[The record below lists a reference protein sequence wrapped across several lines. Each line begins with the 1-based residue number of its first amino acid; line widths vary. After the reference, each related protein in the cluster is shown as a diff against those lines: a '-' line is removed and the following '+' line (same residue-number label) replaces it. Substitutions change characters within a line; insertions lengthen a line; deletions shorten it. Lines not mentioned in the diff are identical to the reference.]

1 MLCIGSTCEGSMAH
15 NGTKVSQLMHF
26 HIFFFLLR
34 SPKEGSSPP
43 VRLKTRTKMR
53 LMTTL
58 PNGRVRVKQHRFVRF
73 ELRVAALGCIAS
85 HAAHRLSSS
94 KMELRSYQWKNPQ
107 TQLLVEAPP
116 FLCTGR
122 FCGERVAKKR
132 KGIERRHAI
141 ADIKANEG
149 TNGSIESSWCE
160 VPPGTPERL
169 QFFTGAPQFFRMKRL
184 SARLVYS
191 VTNS

>member
-1 MLCIGSTCEGSMAH
+1 GQALKMTASNNTPECRLD
-15 NGTKVSQLMHF
+15 VS
-26 HIFFFLLR
+26 
-34 SPKEGSSPP
+34 SS
-43 VRLKTRTKMR
+43 
-53 LMTTL
+53 
-58 PNGRVRVKQHRFVRF
+58 GRRF

-107 TQLLVEAPP
+107 TQLLIEAPP
-116 FLCTGR
+116 FLCTRR

-132 KGIERRHAI
+132 KGIERRHAS

-149 TNGSIESSWCE
+149 TNVSIKPSWCE
-160 VPPGTPERL
+160 VPPGTLERL

-191 VTNS
+191 VTNSQIGSGDDNTAHVFIFIIRDFC